1 MTNLKISKELINQVY
16 PVILEALGD
25 SYTIEIVE
33 NTIDFCQNSKVI
45 KNYNLLFSSFG
56 EQQFEISLE
65 SFAFKCKE
73 WAFKR
78 ELNLWTDYL
87 GNCQIQDKDFQL
99 LNDCY
104 DDTEIECIL
113 KACNWILENIK

>member
-1 MTNLKISKELINQVY
+1 MKDLKISKELINQVY

-25 SYTIEIVE
+25 SYNIEIVE

-87 GNCQIQDKDFQL
+87 GNCQIQDKEFQL
-99 LNDCY
+99 LHDCY
-104 DDTEIECIL
+104 SDTEIEAII
-113 KACNWILENIK
+113 KACNWILEQM